1 VVILARSFALIR
13 FEDLKLMAR
22 QMTAFAAGLIPVLA
36 VLAVF
41 KIGFAPPND
50 LLTPHAQTSFA
61 GNLVDVGRYIT
72 VLTAVVQQSI
82 ALGGF
87 LVPIIVVLA
96 VYLYL
101 VKPGVQQREEVTAW
115 TLLLTIGLMLAG
127 DLGVYQLLSYALEFQ
142 LRTSLDRVLLQVW
155 PAAILAFFLFAKTP
169 QLQAQIV
176 EKRAPAKRASKN
188 FRKTAETR

>member
-1 VVILARSFALIR
+1 MI
-13 FEDLKLMAR
+13 R
-22 QMTAFAAGLIPVLA
+22 QMTAFAAGSIPVLA

-50 LLTPHAQTSFA
+50 LLAPRAQTSFA
-61 GNLVDVGRYIT
+61 GNLIDMGRFIT
-72 VLTAVVQQSI
+72 ILTAVVQQSI
-82 ALGGF
+82 ALAGF

-155 PAAILAFFLFAKTP
+155 PAAILAFFFFAKTP